1 MHILKRESHS
11 ADYPLL
17 DGIGRVTEMMLSA
30 YGQTFQFP
38 HFDVSGFMWKKLQL
52 NGTLKA
58 GGELTEPGKYYKISA
73 SNMLLVMAQDN
84 FASVK
89 PVGIAGLSESAF
101 YRITDAAGSVLIV
114 KLRPKALPALNIEDK
129 RATGDLANSRNWYLM
144 SFDYSFG
151 TYKFWVPNHVGMF
164 EFWALN
170 AFTTQAALQ
179 IITNAERYKKRDN
192 NGEYYGSEPDFK
204 CFLRYELSIET
215 VRGAAALP
223 KDTLIALYQ
232 QTTGA

>member
-17 DGIGRVTEMMLSA
+17 DGIGRVTDMMLSA

-38 HFDVSGFMWKKLQL
+38 QHDISGFLWKKLQL

-84 FASVK
+84 FTGVK
-89 PVGIAGLSESAF
+89 PVGIAGSSESAF

-114 KLRPKALPALNIEDK
+114 KLLPKPLPVLNIEDK
-129 RATGDLANSRNWYLM
+129 RTTGDLANSRNWYPM
-144 SFDYSFG
+144 SYDYG
-151 TYKFWVPNHVGMF
+151 LDTHKFWVPNPVGMF

-170 AFTTQAALQ
+170 VFTTQAALR
-179 IITNAERYKKRDN
+179 IITNAEPYKKRDS

-204 CFLRYELSIET
+204 RFLRYELSIET
-215 VRGAAALP
+215 VRRATALP

-232 QTTGA
+232 QTTGG

>member
-1 MHILKRESHS
+1 MHILKRESHG
-11 ADYPLL
+11 ADYPTL
-17 DGIGRVTEMMLSA
+17 DKIGRVTEMMLSA
-30 YGQTFQFP
+30 YGNTFQFP
-38 HFDVSGFMWKKLQL
+38 HYDAQGFLWKKLQL

-84 FASVK
+84 FTGVK
-89 PVGIAGLSESAF
+89 PVGDPAAAH

-114 KLRPKALPALNIEDK
+114 KLLPKLLPVLNIEDK
-129 RATGDLANSRNWYLM
+129 RATGDLANSRNWYPM
-144 SFDYSFG
+144 SYDYG
-151 TYKFWVPNHVGMF
+151 LDTHKFWVPNPVGMF

-170 AFTTQAALQ
+170 VFTTQAALQ
-179 IITNAERYKKRDN
+179 IITDAEPYKKRDN

-204 CFLRYELSIET
+204 RFLRYELSIET
-215 VRGAAALP
+215 VRRASALP